1 VQAEED
7 ARKLAAE
14 GACGKVAESAL
25 NVAPAVGILPPPP
38 PCPLQADLR
47 KLVDGFVLCQHGF
60 RDLSS
65 GDLEDPER
73 TWAEAI
79 ESLVYLREQ
88 SHLPRALLD
97 AAGNYAGNPRLA
109 ALAQD
114 VAGADARLTEAL
126 AEFAIAHASA
136 SDPAFR
142 ATVPGLFRLDPGL
155 FSSSKSVPRLGF
167 RPELAHAS
175 FCGVVPV
182 GSGSFFEATCRDA
195 LVLVRDASGKT
206 FAVHAPRSDVA
217 QFNSDCRQAYRR
229 YGPVEAR
236 IGGAPSGSTFYEDA
250 RQPIVLD
257 PDDDVCTADDAYQPD
272 RTLDRRQ
279 EHLQSSTQGLS
290 PRAVESAQESDRLG
304 GRRQLP
310 REAPAAVLAT
320 TPTRPGDGRRDR
332 LLSPTN
338 AVPEVGL
345 KFYRKRIIL
354 KAGQLPIMVNDM
366 MLELKVHNTP
376 AGFGRAGEYGQFGY
390 DDSAS
395 GKTLSAEGVAV
406 RLARRCPLA
415 SACPSLNRARQ
426 VWSVLACGQTDRPLR
441 GSTIFGWQG
450 AVAFFTFQYVRAV
463 AAAATEGNADGI
475 VKPESLPYPGPG
487 CARTLKI
494 TNNAVKQQWDD
505 NHTITLRNKCEGLW
519 PLWVLATLM
528 IKGFIRIDG
537 RLVFQDKELYG
548 TAWILMFKLLGQW
561 NHGIGQSQLARDYIF
576 QNVADVLKFAF
587 ISAEEAVDK
596 HAFEKCTTP
605 LNLPKPCN
613 PLPPPSR
620 VVCVLT
626 YFCS

>member
-1 VQAEED
+1 VQGEED

-14 GACGKVAESAL
+14 GASRKFAESAL
-25 NVAPAVGILPPPP
+25 KVAPAVAILPPPP
-38 PCPLQADLR
+38 PCPLEADLR

-73 TWAEAI
+73 TWAEVI
-79 ESLVYLREQ
+79 ESHVYLREQ
-88 SHLPRALLD
+88 PHLPRALLD

-114 VAGADARLTEAL
+114 VAGADLRLTEAL

-136 SDPAFR
+136 DLAFR

-155 FSSSKSVPRLGF
+155 LSSSKSVPPMGF

-175 FCGVVPV
+175 FCGMVPV
-182 GSGSFFEATCRDA
+182 GSGSFFDAPCREA
-195 LVLVRDASGKT
+195 LVFVRDGSGKT

-217 QFNSDCRQAYRR
+217 QFNTDCRKAYRR
-229 YGPVEAR
+229 YGPVDAR
-236 IGGAPSGSTFYEDA
+236 IGGAPSGSTFSEDA
-250 RQPIVLD
+250 PQPIDL
-257 PDDDVCTADDAYQPD
+257 DDDVWTADDAYQPD
-272 RTLDRRQ
+272 CTLDRRQ

-290 PRAVESAQESDRLG
+290 PPRRAVESAQESDCLG

-310 REAPAAVLAT
+310 RQASAAAVDS
-320 TPTRPGDGRRDR
+320 TPTRPEHGLRDR

-338 AVPEVGL
+338 AVPEVVR

-354 KAGQLPIMVNDM
+354 KPGQLSITVNDM
-366 MLELKVHNTP
+366 MQELKVHNNH

-390 DDSAS
+390 DDPVA
-395 GKTLSAEGVAV
+395 GKTLSPEGLAV
-406 RLARRCPLA
+406 RLGRWCPLA
-415 SACPSLNRARQ
+415 SACPSLNRARH
-426 VWSVLACGQTDRPLR
+426 VWSVLACAQTDRPLR
-441 GSTIFGWQG
+441 GSTVFGWQG
-450 AVAFFTFQYVRAV
+450 VLAFVTFQYVRAV
-463 AAAATEGNADGI
+463 AAAALEGNADALA
-475 VKPESLPYPGPG
+475 KPESLPYPGPG
-487 CARTLKI
+487 CSRSLKI
-494 TNNAVKQQWDD
+494 TNNAVKQPWDD
-505 NHTITLRNKCEGLW
+505 NHTFTLRHKCEGLW

-576 QNVADVLKFAF
+576 ENIADVLKFAF
-587 ISAEEAVDK
+587 ISAEEANDK
-596 HAFEKCTTP
+596 HSFEKCTVP

-613 PLPPPSR
+613 PLPPHPGWS
-620 VVCVLT
+620 V
-626 YFCS
+626 F